1 MFPSEFSDRNTI
13 NMPSDSG
20 IQTATSD
27 HVEREGRWTFPIF
40 LDNGRNTPTSRAV
53 LWRDA
58 YGNTIQAPRQLVHM
72 TTDVMTLSHHSSIR
86 SDGSSPFPRPF
97 AGSTQEKDG
106 IPERSQ
112 ARRIL
117 STFSSLNLMAKGK
130 RKGSLLPSLSE
141 HFNQE
146 EGSVSNIYRG
156 IERPVNPRILAPF
169 ELPADITRPEQTHSE
184 HARSVARSS
193 SIYST
198 PSPRP
203 DLENCSDFSIDG
215 PAIFTP
221 PPPVGFWDQ
230 SLAHTRKHVIVSFAK
245 TLLILL
251 VAITMI
257 FSLYAGVLHE
267 VNRRMS
273 NLQVAVVS
281 FEQNGTAI
289 LGRLVQSVVE
299 REIQLNPKHLGF
311 EFFSPSDFRNDAS
324 LVRQAVYDQRFWAAI
339 VVEQAFIDDQQSQIE
354 LVYNSGR
361 DVQTYN
367 SYIIPVLNRLALDV
381 SSNVSF
387 TYYDLRTFSPPSALP
402 TITIGLIYLTITSFY
417 SYAFFI
423 HNHMKLVLPDIE
435 NPHPP
440 LKFSHWVVYRWTA
453 TFISYFALAGT
464 YSLVSLAFQIP
475 FSNIGTFS
483 ATEPAYNAN
492 PFGYATFP
500 AYCALN
506 FVGVVALGLACENA
520 SMFLSTLSAAPYS
533 SLFIVF
539 WLVAN
544 ASVSLYPIELANPFY
559 RYGYAMPMRQM
570 VEASKTLIL
579 GTRSN
584 LPMNFGILIAWA
596 ALGTI
601 VFPFACWVMRWKGIE
616 TKLSAEREAKRMVNE
631 ARTSRELGMR

>member
-1 MFPSEFSDRNTI
+1 
-13 NMPSDSG
+13 
-20 IQTATSD
+20 
-27 HVEREGRWTFPIF
+27 
-40 LDNGRNTPTSRAV
+40 
-53 LWRDA
+53 
-58 YGNTIQAPRQLVHM
+58 M

-86 SDGSSPFPRPF
+86 SNGSSPFPRPF
-97 AGSTQEKDG
+97 AGSLTGQKNGGLEK
-106 IPERSQ
+106 SQ
-112 ARRIL
+112 ARKVL
-117 STFSSLNLMAKGK
+117 PTFSSLNLLGGR
-130 RKGSLLPSLSE
+130 RKGSLLSSLSG
-141 HFNQE
+141 HLNQE
-146 EGSVSNIYRG
+146 EGAVANLYRG

-169 ELPADITRPEQTHSE
+169 VLPEDVTRPAQTYSE
-184 HARSVARSS
+184 HARSIARSS

-203 DLENCSDFSIDG
+203 DLESCSDFSIDG
-215 PAIFTP
+215 PAFFMP
-221 PPPVGFWDQ
+221 PPPVGFWDE
-230 SLAHTRKHVIVSFAK
+230 SLARTRKHVIVNFAR
-245 TLLILL
+245 TLTILL

-257 FSLYAGVLHE
+257 FSLYAGVLYE
-267 VNRRMS
+267 VDRRMS

-281 FEQNGTAI
+281 FEQNPI
-289 LGRLVQSVVE
+289 LGPLVRSVAE
-299 REIQLNPKHLGF
+299 RELKSNPQHLGF
-311 EFFSPSDFRNDAS
+311 EFLPPSDFQNDPG
-324 LVRQAVYDQRFWAAI
+324 LVRQAVYNQRFWAAI
-339 VVEQAFIDDQQSQIE
+339 IVDHTTEIQPSSIE

-367 SYIIPVLNRLALDV
+367 SYVIPVLNRLALDI
-381 SSNVSF
+381 SSNVSY
-387 TYYDLRTFSPPSALP
+387 TYYDLRIFSPPSALP

-423 HNHMKLVLPDIE
+423 HSHMKLVLPDTD

-440 LKFSHWVVYRWTA
+440 LKFSHWVIYRWIA

-464 YSLVSLAFQIP
+464 YSLVSLAFQTP
-475 FSNIGTFS
+475 FTNIGTFPT
-483 ATEPAYNAN
+483 TEPARNAN
-492 PFGYATFP
+492 PFGYGTFP

-506 FVGVVALGLACENA
+506 FIGVTALGLACENA

-539 WLVAN
+539 WLVTN

-570 VEASKTLIL
+570 VDASKTLIL

-584 LPMNFGILIAWA
+584 LSVNFGILIAWA

-616 TKLSAEREAKRMVNE
+616 TRMSTEREKKRMVNE
-631 ARTSRELGMR
+631 ARTSRELGTR